1 MKSELELKVESLENQ
16 LKKLTEENRL
26 LKEQNEKLSLEND
39 SLDFR
44 IKQELEPRLK
54 REACSYDTWVGYD
67 KSAEACETFESKV
80 EELVDMVKE
89 KPEYFTFE
97 NSEGDVVERVL
108 YCIKKELSL
117 ILYQ

>member
-1 MKSELELKVESLENQ
+1 MKSELELKVELLENKISE
-16 LKKLTEENRL
+16 LLNENFL
-26 LKEQNEKLSLEND
+26 LKEENQKLFFKNE

-44 IKQELEPRLK
+44 IRNELEPRLK
-54 REACSYDTWVGYD
+54 QEACSYDTWVGYD

-89 KPEYFTFE
+89 EPEYFAFE
-97 NSEGDVVERVL
+97 NADGDVVERVL

-117 ILYQ
+117 GK